1 MEHSGA
7 GELNKYMSV
16 DIENN
21 FKNEVHFGT
30 YGWYREIADI
40 EE

>member
-16 DIENN
+16 DLKSDYMI
-21 FKNEVHFGT
+21 EVHFGT
-30 YGWYREIADI
+30 YGWYREIIDI